1 MREKYCKTKKN
12 NKKKNKKIKVEF
24 TWHSGFSK
32 EQKQKNMISLHQTFL
47 ERFSNY
53 KILEV
58 STKSKVDVGVKA
70 SAFNLTIETKKG
82 NTFSVEELFQT
93 SKVYKKNGDQSHLLK
108 DNVDIRE
115 IKRKLREIN
124 ENDEMIR
131 YSCFNQ
137 NFPLEPRT
145 LFYNWLY
152 INVLNRNE
160 QLAKEVLKFDAFT
173 DIEFN
178 PKRSYNCQA
187 EACSIYVSLVRRD
200 LLEKALNSVENFK
213 EIVYADV

>member
-1 MREKYCKTKKN
+1 
-12 NKKKNKKIKVEF
+12 
-24 TWHSGFSK
+24 
-32 EQKQKNMISLHQTFL
+32 MISLHQTFL